1 MASYQHIDNPDRQID
16 RQHSS
21 FLLTS
26 IYISKQEHRLPILLY
41 PSFLKGKVPHDKL
54 SYFVTDDHH
63 SRPSNANQRL
73 LAMACH
79 KIDRIQD
86 MVVFQV
92 NPGSCA
98 VCVVPGSSSGEDA
111 QML

>member
-41 PSFLKGKVPHDKL
+41 PSFLKGKSSPSTNYRIASKEPNITNADRKVERKEQIKPPTSTKRKCIVP
-54 SYFVTDDHH
+54 
-63 SRPSNANQRL
+63 PEA
-73 LAMACH
+73 
-79 KIDRIQD
+79 
-86 MVVFQV
+86 
-92 NPGSCA
+92 
-98 VCVVPGSSSGEDA
+98 
-111 QML
+111 

>member
-1 MASYQHIDNPDRQID
+1 MACHQHIDNPDMQID

-21 FLLTS
+21 YLLTS
-26 IYISKQEHRLPILLY
+26 IYISEQEHQLLILLY
-41 PSFLKGKVPHDKL
+41 PIGLKGKVPLDKL

-63 SRPSNANQRL
+63 SRPSNANQLL
-73 LAMACH
+73 LAIACH

-86 MVVFQV
+86 MVVFQG

-98 VCVVPGSSSGEDA
+98 LRAVPGSSSGEDA